1 MKKVTIQPKATIV
14 AQVQAGT
21 SVSAVID
28 SAGVLF
34 LPIMDINSIIVSSG
48 TEAPTMKE
56 VAAKKKATP
65 PPKEVTAKEE
75 PKTVISILTG
85 VDEGSVEEEDA
96 VSELMKVVAFPKEF
110 VTEIF
115 DKFMDNPDTPI
126 EDLAK
131 ELEAGPKTTKAKKR
145 AAPKKKAESKKEE
158 AVAEEVTLTVG
169 EVVTIDELQVGHK
182 VNVFWKEYDDTYS
195 GVVESIVKGKR
206 NVKYDED
213 GEIEVLDVTEH
224 TKITFLG
231 AN

>member
-34 LPIMDINSIIVSSG
+34 LPIMDINSIIVNSG
-48 TEAPTMKE
+48 AEAPTMKE
-56 VAAKKKATP
+56 VVAKKKATP
-65 PPKEVTAKEE
+65 KAVESEEAPKAA
-75 PKTVISILTG
+75 TVLSVLTD
-85 VDEGSVEEEDA
+85 VDEGTTEESDA
-96 VSELMKVVAFPKEF
+96 VAELMKVVDFPKEF
-110 VTEIF
+110 VTEMF

-131 ELEAGPKTTKAKKR
+131 ELEAGPKTKAKKK
-145 AAPKKKAESKKEE
+145 AAPKKKAEAKKEE

-213 GEIEVLDVTEH
+213 GEIEVLDVSEH